1 MCRSSAYTRVCEQA
15 VHAGADVPDLDR
27 AGRGGSARLRDHDR
41 RDADLRWPGQAP
53 GGHAVRGAGPAEGRR
68 PGLQRQGGDRGRAAA
83 PLLPDHRRGHPGT
96 RGRGGPAARQR
107 RGGRQPAGPGRR
119 DHMSEQRARRQRT
132 RMEKRYRRL
141 LALYPKDHRREH
153 AEEMVGVLLAAD
165 GDAQVRA
172 PNSVAWAL
180 RFGRRTA
187 DSADLVGGALRIRGR
202 MVLNHIRRA
211 RWFSR
216 TVRDQRWSDAL
227 AIVSVVAPLL
237 LLVAALTE
245 FRIPQAMAG
254 SITGHPHWRPT
265 TALSLADLPLAAGA
279 PAVTL
284 LAFLRLRWLAGLG
297 ALAAAI
303 GQIAA
308 GAVPAFAG
316 YANPAVAFTVL
327 LSCTAA
333 AALLLSPGPDRGLA
347 LLTRSGTALVGAGA
361 LILGGFSVGGTVWL
375 SSPSSDITGFGGE
388 VAGLPAPV
396 SRRVLALLAIPV
408 IPYAIL
414 WQEKLAGD
422 LLGQSGGA
430 AALIPSSIPLLYLP
444 PLILACVIVAGTRL
458 ARRRATGRD
467 RQVGSAPSAG
477 PRGAV
482 SA

>member
-1 MCRSSAYTRVCEQA
+1 MCRSSAYTGVCEQA
-15 VHAGADVPDLDR
+15 VHAGADVPHLDR
-27 AGRGGSARLRDHDR
+27 VGCGGPARLRDHDR
-41 RDADLRWPGQAP
+41 RGADLRRPGQAP
-53 GGHAVRGAGPAEGRR
+53 GGHLVRGAGPAEGGR
-68 PGLQRQGGDRGRAAA
+68 PGHQRQRGDRGRTAA

-96 RGRGGPAARQR
+96 RGRGGATARQR
-107 RGGRQPAGPGRR
+107 RHRRQPAGPGRR
-119 DHMSEQRARRQRT
+119 DRMMEPQGRRQRT

-265 TALSLADLPLAAGA
+265 AALSLADLPLAASA

-327 LSCTAA
+327 LSCAAA

-347 LLTRSGTALVGAGA
+347 LLTRSGTALIAAV
-361 LILGGFSVGGTVWL
+361 LIT
-375 SSPSSDITGFGGE
+375 IA
-388 VAGLPAPV
+388 VACLRAPV